1 MLNEQLQKKIEQE
14 AEHYANVQIGD
25 KAKFIGHHD
34 SRRWDDAKEDWEAG
48 AEHYAALWQAAE
60 VRINELHVELE
71 KYSLLINSKIKELN
85 TAEEKAAKY
94 EKALKDI
101 ANPMAYLQRKA
112 EEEGSVL
119 NGMAF
124 QVANDPAF
132 IKSIAIEALT
142 PKTGEE

>member
-1 MLNEQLQKKIEQE
+1 MLNEQLQKQIEQE
-14 AEHYANVQIGD
+14 AEDYASVQIGD

-48 AEHYAALWQAAE
+48 AEHYATLWQAAE
-60 VRINELHVELE
+60 
-71 KYSLLINSKIKELN
+71 
-85 TAEEKAAKY
+85 EKADRY
-94 EKALKDI
+94 EKALKEI

-132 IKSIAIEALT
+132 IKSIATAALT
-142 PKTGEE
+142 LKTSDDDR